1 MTTNT
6 RTAHNRMN
14 RPSRKTL
21 ANVALALAPS
31 SVVSRPAMRLALGLG
46 MALAIGATGCGH
58 KDVPPEGQA
67 SAATRDSI
75 QIDKSSPRMQFVKI
89 APVEESDVAGTVSL
103 TGRVTFDE
111 EHTQRVSSPL
121 DGRAT
126 ALLVKLGDKV
136 RVGQSLVTLSSP
148 EVGQLQADAQRAQ
161 QDMALAQRTVERAR
175 KLKVDGAVS
184 EKDMAQAEADL
195 HKATTESARATAHLA
210 SLGVSAAD
218 PTVGASISARV
229 AGTVVERNVLV
240 GQEVR
245 ADATLPLLTI
255 SNLDTVWVVADVYEQ
270 DLAAVQPGAKV
281 GVRVPAYPDEVFPG
295 TIDHLGEVVDPA
307 SRTVKLRCSV
317 PNPGLRLKPEMFAKV
332 DLTSAGGTKVVAIPS
347 RAVLNDSEHSRVV
360 AVSDDNVFT
369 MRIVEVGPEN
379 NGKVRVFSG
388 LKPAEKIVTD
398 GALFVKSEIDN
409 R

>member
-1 MTTNT
+1 MKNRSTLGRNRITNI
-6 RTAHNRMN
+6 
-14 RPSRKTL
+14 
-21 ANVALALAPS
+21 ALVTSLTF
-31 SVVSRPAMRLALGLG
+31 ALGLSFG
-46 MALAIGATGCGH
+46 TVGCGH
-58 KDVPPEGQA
+58 KDPAEVGQA
-67 SAATRDSI
+67 AAATHESI
-75 QIDKSSPRMQFVKI
+75 QIDKNSPRMQFVKVS
-89 APVEESDVAGTVSL
+89 PVEESDVAGTVSL
-103 TGRVTFDE
+103 TGRITFDE

-148 EVGQLQADAQRAQ
+148 QVGQLQADAQRAQ
-161 QDMALAQRTVERAR
+161 QDMSLAQRTVERAR

-184 EKDMAQAEADL
+184 DKDMALAEADL
-195 HKATTESARATAHLA
+195 HKATTEAARANSHLS
-210 SLGVSAAD
+210 SLGVSASD
-218 PTVGASISARV
+218 PTVGASLSARV

-245 ADATLPLLTI
+245 ADAPAPLLTI
-255 SNLDTVWVVADVYEQ
+255 SNLDVVWVVADVYEQ

-281 GVRVPAYPDEVFPG
+281 GVRVPAYPDETFAG
-295 TIDHLGEVVDPA
+295 TIEHLGEVVDPA

-317 PNPGLRLKPEMFAKV
+317 PNIGLKLKPEMFAKV
-332 DLTSAGGTKVVAIPS
+332 ELTSTGGSKVVAIPS

-360 AVSDDNVFT
+360 AVSDDNVFS

-379 NGKVRVFSG
+379 NGKVRVFAG
-388 LKPAEKIVTD
+388 LKPGEKIVTD

-409 R
+409 K